1 MHKTISITSII
12 IKNRFRIFT
21 NWYFDED
28 NKIAVILILLLL
40 LPVIFFLNQEYR
52 TPQETQIVRILIT
65 LSVPILISKLYLTSN
80 LKENKFLLSFFDKK
94 KLLKTKKIEAI
105 LISLIVFGFL
115 VISELLFGSDT
126 DLSISILLLEVL
138 VLILISFFLPSFIKE
153 KKYKT
158 RNTKENL
165 LWATNFSNQ
174 KSLPVRSIVNREIL
188 FLWRVNKI
196 LILKYVLNFLLIN
209 VVFMLFIINNN
220 KEDFFVWAVFLQ
232 FIFLLFFILH
242 YPTVNN
248 LQLQKNI
255 PCSSSS
261 ILRGEFVFWSAMF
274 TVHLALVL
282 MTYSFF
288 LSEINLLITLVFF
301 VAIIFLLAYTL
312 LIRLTYADNIGT
324 RVLVFIMLGIPITIP
339 FTIYNCYKKLKC

>member
-21 NWYFDED
+21 NWYLYED

-40 LPVIFFLNQEYR
+40 LPVIFFLNQKYR
-52 TPQETQIVRILIT
+52 TPQETQIIRTLIT
-65 LSVPILISKLYLTSN
+65 LFVPIFISKLYLKSN
-80 LKENKFLLSFFDKK
+80 LKENKFLLNFFDKN
-94 KLLKTKKIEAI
+94 KLLATKKNEAI

-115 VISELLFGSDT
+115 VISEVIFRNDT
-126 DLSISILLLEVL
+126 TLSISILLLEVL
-138 VLILISFFLPSFIKE
+138 VLILISFFLPNIITEKE
-153 KKYKT
+153 YKT
-158 RNTKENL
+158 RNTTKNL
-165 LWATNFSNQ
+165 LWSTNFSNQ
-174 KSLPVRSIVNREIL
+174 KSLQVRSIVNREIL
-188 FLWRVNKI
+188 FLWRVNKN
-196 LILKYVLNFLLIN
+196 LIFKYVLNVLFIN

-248 LQLQKNI
+248 LKLQKNI
-255 PCSSSS
+255 PCRSSS
-261 ILRGEFVFWSAMF
+261 ILRGEFIFWSAIF
-274 TVHLALVL
+274 TVHLAFIL
-282 MTYSFF
+282 MIYSFF
-288 LSEINLLITLVFF
+288 LTEINLLITLVLF
-301 VAIIFLLAYTL
+301 VVILFLLAYTL
-312 LIRLTYADNIGT
+312 LIRLIYADNIGT